1 MPFFD
6 DNGIDEDALR
16 SPIWGTFSLVKNN
29 IEVLVALNVIW
40 SVALLP
46 IIAGVAAWNWP
57 AWLRLALFLLGLIAL
72 GAATGVLFGLASV
85 VCQQEP
91 LSLER
96 VREAVRAYALDGLQ
110 RLAPLYGIFGL
121 GLIVISLAGKTHFVL
136 LEVPVQLVLLWLL
149 IAALYW
155 GPLFVA
161 YPGHSPWFLLK
172 RSLLLVWRYP
182 APTTRTGLVVLALI
196 MLGIISLAGVFLI
209 IPALIAILQTFRYR
223 ELAVRSERSRHKFAL
238 P

>member
-16 SPIWGTFSLVKNN
+16 SPIWGTFALIKDN
-29 IEVLVALNVIW
+29 IEVLVALNAIW

-46 IIAGVAAWNWP
+46 IIAGVAVWVWP
-57 AWLRLALFLLGLIAL
+57 FWLRLALFLLGLIAL
-72 GAATGVLFGLASV
+72 GAATGVLFGLANV
-85 VCQQEP
+85 ICQREP
-91 LSLER
+91 LTLER
-96 VREAVRAYALDGLQ
+96 VREAIRSYALDGLQ
-110 RLAPLYGIFGL
+110 RLAPLYGSFGL
-121 GLIVISLAGKTHFVL
+121 GLIVILLTGMTHLVF
-136 LEVPVQLVLLWLL
+136 LEVLVQLVLLWLL

-161 YPGHSPWFLLK
+161 YSGHSPWFLLK

-182 APTTRTGLVVLALI
+182 APTLRTGLVVLALAV
-196 MLGIISLAGVFLI
+196 LGIISLAGVFLI
-209 IPALIAILQTFRYR
+209 IPALVAILQTFRYR
-223 ELAVRSERSRHKFAL
+223 ELAVRSERQRHKFAL